1 MHAVVRSV
9 ALVAIDAIE
18 VSVEASIAGGLPGVH
33 VVGLPDAAVRE
44 ARERVRSAL
53 RAARLSLPASRV
65 VVNLAP
71 ADVRKE
77 GPAFDLAIALALLA
91 AQSRLPSGRLASAS
105 VVGELGLDGRVR
117 PVRGVLALAMAA
129 RAAGR
134 TSFVV
139 PLPQAHEVRVVEG
152 LDVIPVASLGDAI
165 AWARGAPPAALAPPA
180 VDHGANGLSHAPAA
194 GTRPVSATRGDASD
208 TGGDL
213 SDVRGQPLAKRAL
226 EIAATGRHHLLLIGP
241 PGSGKTM
248 LARRLVGLLP
258 PLGTDAVLEVARL
271 HSLAG
276 AARSPLARHPPL
288 REPHHTVSLPG
299 LLGSPS
305 GLGELSLAHR
315 GVLFLD
321 ELPEFDRRALEALR
335 QPLEAG
341 ELLLARAR
349 ARSRLPASVQLVAAM
364 NPCPCGHAGDPLR
377 ACRCHPSERKRYLS
391 RLSGPLLD
399 RLTLRVV
406 VPLASDAGGPE
417 TTAAAAPTETSAVVA
432 ERVLQARALALA
444 RQGCLNG
451 SLTGRALARH
461 AALPAAATALLAH
474 ARAQGRVGERG
485 VDDVTRAARSLAD
498 LAGRD
503 TVAVD
508 DVAEA
513 LAFRA
518 ELHAD
523 AGG

>member
-91 AQSRLPSGRLASAS
+91 AQSRLPRGRLASAS

-117 PVRGVLALAMAA
+117 PVRGVLALALAA

-139 PLPQAHEVRVVEG
+139 PTPQAHEVRVVEG
-152 LDVIPVASLGDAI
+152 LDVIPVASLNDAI
-165 AWARGAPPAALAPPA
+165 AWARGAPPAALTPPA
-180 VDHGANGLSHAPAA
+180 VDPAA
-194 GTRPVSATRGDASD
+194 NAAPHGPVARIVPASSAHGNAS
-208 TGGDL
+208 GAGVDL
-213 SDVRGQPLAKRAL
+213 RDVRGQPLAKRAL

-258 PLGTDAVLEVARL
+258 PLAPEAVLEVARL

-276 AARSPLARHPPL
+276 EPRSPLARQPPL

-305 GLGELSLAHR
+305 GLGELSLAHH

-341 ELLLARAR
+341 DLLLARAR
-349 ARSRLPASVQLVAAM
+349 ARSRLPARVQLVAAM

-391 RLSGPLLD
+391 RVSGPLLD

-406 VPLASDAGGPE
+406 VPLADEADGPG
-417 TTAAAAPTETSAVVA
+417 TSAAAAPPETSASVA
-432 ERVLQARALALA
+432 GRVAQARALALA

-451 SLTGRALARH
+451 SLMGPALARH
-461 AALPAAATALLAH
+461 AALPAAGAALLAQ

-485 VDDVTRAARSLAD
+485 VDDVTRVARSLAD

-503 TVAVD
+503 GLALD

-518 ELHAD
+518 ELHVGSD
-523 AGG
+523 G

>member
-53 RAARLSLPASRV
+53 RAARLSLPASRA

-117 PVRGVLALAMAA
+117 PVRGVLALALAA

-134 TSFVV
+134 SSFVV
-139 PLPQAHEVRVVEG
+139 PAPQAHEVRVVEG
-152 LDVIPVASLGDAI
+152 LEVIPVASLSDAI
-165 AWARGAPPAALAPPA
+165 AWARGAPPAALAA
-180 VDHGANGLSHAPAA
+180 TTVDGGDNGSAHVALAR
-194 GTRPVSATRGDASD
+194 TVPVSSTRGDAP
-208 TGGDL
+208 GAGLDL
-213 SDVRGQPLAKRAL
+213 RDVRGQALAKRAL
-226 EIAATGRHHLLLIGP
+226 EIAATGGHHLLLIGP
-241 PGSGKTM
+241 PGSGKTL

-258 PLGTDAVLEVARL
+258 PLGEDALLEVARL

-276 AARSPLARHPPL
+276 EPRSALARHPPL

-305 GLGELSLAHR
+305 GLGELSLAHH

-341 ELLLARAR
+341 DLLLARAR
-349 ARSRLPASVQLVAAM
+349 ARSRLPARVQLVAAM
-364 NPCPCGHAGDPLR
+364 NPCPCGHAGDAQR
-377 ACRCHPSERKRYLS
+377 ACRCHPSERKRYLA
-391 RLSGPLLD
+391 RVSGPLLD

-406 VPLASDAGGPE
+406 VPLASEADGLEA
-417 TTAAAAPTETSAVVA
+417 TTAAAPETSAHVA
-432 ERVLQARALALA
+432 GRVARARALALA

-451 SLTGRALARH
+451 RLAGPALVRH
-461 AALPAAATALLAH
+461 AALPAAGAVLLAQ
-474 ARAQGRVGERG
+474 ARVQGRVGERG
-485 VDDVTRAARSLAD
+485 VDEVTRVARSLAD

-503 TVAVD
+503 SLVLD

-518 ELHAD
+518 ELHVGSD
-523 AGG
+523 G